1 MEICFLMS
9 FDATRGSNQDL
20 LGDPIIIGGVFDL
33 VMLRYVYVRSISYV
47 PSEHV
52 IPMK

>member
-20 LGDPIIIGGVFDL
+20 LGDTIIIGGVFDRF
-33 VMLRYVYVRSISYV
+33 MLGYVNVRSISYV
-47 PSEHV
+47 PGEHV

>member
-9 FDATRGSNQDL
+9 FDATRGGNQDL
-20 LGDPIIIGGVFDL
+20 LGDPIIIGGIFDR
-33 VMLRYVYVRSISYV
+33 VMLGYVNVRGISYV